1 MTSQRYSRIVFKR
14 KKPAPSKP
22 PSSDPDSLAGKFP
35 DFDKLPRRPLGPV
48 LPGFTMVRSFWRG
61 ERRV

>member
-1 MTSQRYSRIVFKR
+1 MIGQRYPGVVFKR
-14 KKPAPSKP
+14 KRKVRSEPAPE
-22 PSSDPDSLAGKFP
+22 PDSLAGKFP

-48 LPGFTMVRSFWRG
+48 PPGFGIVRSFWRG